1 MRRVFSFIS
10 VLGLALLTQQGV
22 ASATP
27 TVTFKAEAVPIPG
40 FAHTGN
46 ILGAGTDVKLEY
58 LIGGDEYFN
67 SPPPIIGLNIY
78 VPRGSVL
85 HTSGFPVC
93 PEEMLMNVGPSACPK
108 DSSAGPVSTV
118 IGFVTFGGER
128 VEESAEVFSFFRP
141 GGGLEFLADGHS
153 PVSLEVLDKGHYSHP
168 NGIDGYGFE
177 EEEEVPLIASVPGA
191 PYVSV
196 KSITGTFGAA
206 IKSHG
211 QTIYYGRLPKTCPKG
226 GFPVKTEVIFAE
238 NGEASKPERVTALY
252 SAPCPPR

>member
-1 MRRVFSFIS
+1 MRRAFICVA
-10 VLGLALLTQQGV
+10 VLGLALLVQQDV

-27 TVTFKAEAVPIPG
+27 TVTFKAQAVPIPG
-40 FAHTGN
+40 FPHTGN

-58 LIGGDEYFN
+58 LIGGDEYFD

-85 HTSGFPVC
+85 HTSGFPAC
-93 PEEMLMNVGPSACPK
+93 PEELLETAGPSACPK
-108 DSSAGPVSTV
+108 GSSAGPVGTA
-118 IGFVTFGGER
+118 IGFVTFAGER
-128 VEESAEVFSFFRP
+128 VEERAEVFSFFRP

-153 PVSLEVLDKGHYSHP
+153 PVALEVIDKGSYSHA

-191 PYVSV
+191 PYASV

-206 IKSHG
+206 IESHG
-211 QTIYYGRLPKTCPKG
+211 KTIYYGRLPKTCPQG
-226 GFPVKTEVIFAE
+226 GLPVKTEVIFAE
-238 NGEASKPERVTALY
+238 NGEPSKPEAVAAFY
-252 SAPCPPR
+252 KAPCPSR